1 MKIYPLSPEF
11 LSDRAREYLGV
22 AFGKC
27 HQRETTGPFVSP
39 KRRIGLSKGTRRR
52 RVIENRKREK
62 KTGRTEID
70 HEKKKGE
77 KEFRYRASPLES
89 RYPNK
94 YEDNDNDDAC
104 CARNRLELI
113 QFPFLLPCSPF
124 PTFLAVFCPL
134 PPPPSPLLLS
144 LNRSIQ
150 RFLFCPSFYIKL
162 SLSLSLSSFSLQ

>member
-1 MKIYPLSPEF
+1 MK
-11 LSDRAREYLGV
+11 
-22 AFGKC
+22 
-27 HQRETTGPFVSP
+27 
-39 KRRIGLSKGTRRR
+39 
-52 RVIENRKREK
+52 
-62 KTGRTEID
+62 
-70 HEKKKGE
+70 KKKGE

-113 QFPFLLPCSPF
+113 QFPFLFPCSPF

-162 SLSLSLSSFSLQ
+162 SLSFSLFILPLVIPLSSRASHTCRERFLFTAESLASRLLNLLKKIRIKNLKI